1 MGDQGNSCDGMR
13 TLREWLEADLLG
25 DIQKVYC
32 WTNRPVWPQ
41 GIPWPSQKPEVP
53 KGLNWDLWVGT
64 AEYVDYIDNLVP
76 FNWRGWWRFGTGAL
90 GDMGCHIIGPPFKLL
105 QLGYPTEV
113 SCSTTNVY
121 SGIFEEAYYPE
132 SCPVASSI
140 RYKFKKKDGSDLN
153 LYWMDGGIMP
163 ERFEEIDP
171 DADMTCTMGDLDMM
185 DVEGATV
192 FVGTK
197 GMASCGWGGSD
208 PRFWPKGQKA
218 NKKPLFD
225 KDVNIPHK
233 YKRIEGGTNGHYW
246 AWIDSCIAGY
256 DKADVE
262 SPFEGY
268 AGPLTETVLMGNLI
282 LRSYNIREQVKH
294 NDSIYGEREGFIY
307 PGRNKTFQWDGANM
321 RITNFEQANQFINGN
336 TAMDGKISSYKSEQQ
351 WDETGHTPSLQL
363 DNYLNNYTKMKKI
376 YSSIMAVALFASA
389 LSCTSGNNNNT
400 NNAGTQTAQT
410 QALDSDGIP
419 TGGEWITMFDGKTL
433 NGWRGY
439 CRQDVPQGWVVEDGS
454 ITYKGSDNKADT
466 GFGDLIYD
474 KKFKNFVFEIE
485 WKIDKA
491 GNSGIFYTAQEIEG
505 TPIYYSSPEYQLLD
519 NENMPDAWEGCDGN
533 RQAGAVYDMIMPDP
547 QPVKP
552 YGNWNKTRIVVYNQ
566 RVIHYMN
573 DVKVLEFQFGTPVWR
588 ALVDHSKFSKF
599 STSPEKCP
607 EAYDLMLQCG
617 KQPGYIGMQDHGY
630 GVCFR
635 NIRIKEL

>member
-1 MGDQGNSCDGMR
+1 MKEVNKQSCPTGISRREFLGMAATGAAALTILPSFTVAGLGHVAPSDKLYIAKIGCGGMGAADLGSLMNTPHKNAAITCLCDVDDRQSADARKKYPKAKYFNDFREMYDKEGKNFDAVCISTPDHNHAIQAFGAMRMGKHVYLQKPIAHDIYEARILTEAAKKYKVVTQMGDQGNSCDGMR
-13 TLREWLEADLLG
+13 TLREWFEADLLG

-53 KGLNWDLWVGT
+53 KGLNWDLWV
-64 AEYVDYIDNLVP
+64 
-76 FNWRGWWRFGTGAL
+76 
-90 GDMGCHIIGPPFKLL
+90 
-105 QLGYPTEV
+105 
-113 SCSTTNVY
+113 
-121 SGIFEEAYYPE
+121 GIFEEAYYPE

-321 RITNFEQANQFINGN
+321 RITNFEQANQFIKRKYR
-336 TAMDGKISSYKSEQQ
+336 DG
-351 WDETGHTPSLQL
+351 W
-363 DNYLNNYTKMKKI
+363 
-376 YSSIMAVALFASA
+376 
-389 LSCTSGNNNNT
+389 
-400 NNAGTQTAQT
+400 
-410 QALDSDGIP
+410 
-419 TGGEWITMFDGKTL
+419 
-433 NGWRGY
+433 
-439 CRQDVPQGWVVEDGS
+439 EDL
-454 ITYKGSDNKADT
+454 K
-466 GFGDLIYD
+466 L
-474 KKFKNFVFEIE
+474 
-485 WKIDKA
+485 
-491 GNSGIFYTAQEIEG
+491 
-505 TPIYYSSPEYQLLD
+505 
-519 NENMPDAWEGCDGN
+519 
-533 RQAGAVYDMIMPDP
+533 
-547 QPVKP
+547 
-552 YGNWNKTRIVVYNQ
+552 
-566 RVIHYMN
+566 
-573 DVKVLEFQFGTPVWR
+573 
-588 ALVDHSKFSKF
+588 
-599 STSPEKCP
+599 
-607 EAYDLMLQCG
+607 
-617 KQPGYIGMQDHGY
+617 
-630 GVCFR
+630 
-635 NIRIKEL
+635 

>member
-1 MGDQGNSCDGMR
+1 MCIRDR
-13 TLREWLEADLLG
+13 
-25 DIQKVYC
+25 
-32 WTNRPVWPQ
+32 
-41 GIPWPSQKPEVP
+41 
-53 KGLNWDLWVGT
+53 
-64 AEYVDYIDNLVP
+64 YVDYVDNLVP

-140 RYKFKKKDGSDLN
+140 RYKFKKKDGSDLS

-282 LRSYNIREQVKH
+282 LRSHNIREQVKH

-307 PGRNKTFQWDGANM
+307 PGRNKTFLWDGANM
-321 RITNFEQANQFINGN
+321 RITNFEQANQFIKRKYR
-336 TAMDGKISSYKSEQQ
+336 DG
-351 WDETGHTPSLQL
+351 W
-363 DNYLNNYTKMKKI
+363 
-376 YSSIMAVALFASA
+376 
-389 LSCTSGNNNNT
+389 
-400 NNAGTQTAQT
+400 
-410 QALDSDGIP
+410 
-419 TGGEWITMFDGKTL
+419 
-433 NGWRGY
+433 
-439 CRQDVPQGWVVEDGS
+439 EDL
-454 ITYKGSDNKADT
+454 K
-466 GFGDLIYD
+466 L
-474 KKFKNFVFEIE
+474 
-485 WKIDKA
+485 
-491 GNSGIFYTAQEIEG
+491 
-505 TPIYYSSPEYQLLD
+505 
-519 NENMPDAWEGCDGN
+519 
-533 RQAGAVYDMIMPDP
+533 
-547 QPVKP
+547 
-552 YGNWNKTRIVVYNQ
+552 
-566 RVIHYMN
+566 
-573 DVKVLEFQFGTPVWR
+573 
-588 ALVDHSKFSKF
+588 
-599 STSPEKCP
+599 
-607 EAYDLMLQCG
+607 
-617 KQPGYIGMQDHGY
+617 
-630 GVCFR
+630 
-635 NIRIKEL
+635 